1 MPQTVLVTGG
11 AGDIGR
17 ALCRRFLRDGLNVA
31 VLDRDAAALGRA
43 CIELGG
49 GARVLPVQADV
60 TSLGSLRAAVAAVEA
75 TFGGID
81 VLVNNAGGVA
91 CPTLTATGEVDW
103 LADIDLNLNG
113 AWRCVRAVQDGTA
126 A

>member
-1 MPQTVLVTGG
+1 MPQTVMVTGG

-31 VLDRDAAALGRA
+31 ILDRDAAALGRA

-49 GARVLPVQADV
+49 GARVLPVPADV
-60 TSLGSLRAAVAAVEA
+60 TSLGSLQSAVEA
-75 TFGGID
+75 IEAAFEVIG

-91 CPTLTATGEVDW
+91 C
-103 LADIDLNLNG
+103 
-113 AWRCVRAVQDGTA
+113 
-126 A
+126 